1 MNEPILINLDN
12 ISENIKKLIF
22 SNKSFYKINIIID
35 NLYTKSNNISYIQLN
50 IIKMELILLLFTLGY
65 IF

>member
-35 NLYTKSNNISYIQLN
+35 NLYTKSNNISYIQ
-50 IIKMELILLLFTLGY
+50 
-65 IF
+65 